1 MTRDVVNP
9 TRMEL
14 QRLKRELQITQRG
27 YRLLKDKQD
36 ELIRLFMEVVNEA
49 KTLHEEVSSMLV
61 GATKKL
67 NDATA
72 KTSKSAIY
80 DSLVIPSG
88 ELDVNYSYKNVM
100 SVLVPVI
107 DVFDVKIKD
116 IPYSFGFTSVS
127 LDEAVFM
134 LKELAPKLIK
144 LAEVQKRVDLMSKEI
159 ENTRRRVNAIEHIRL
174 PNLKANIKIITLKL
188 DDNERFNKI
197 RMMKSK
203 ELSTK
208 KTNKI

>member
-1 MTRDVVNP
+1 MIRDVVNP

-49 KTLHEEVSSMLV
+49 KTLHEEVSKMLSV
-61 GATKKL
+61 VSTKV
-67 NDATA
+67 NNATA
-72 KTSKSAIY
+72 RTSKSVVY
-80 DSLVIPSG
+80 DSLIIPTG
-88 ELDVNYSYKNVM
+88 KLNLAYSQKNVM
-100 SVLVPVI
+100 SVIVPVI
-107 DVFDVKIKD
+107 NIEEIKINE
-116 IPYSFGFTSVS
+116 IPYSFSQTSAS
-127 LDEAVFM
+127 LDEAVIK
-134 LKELAPKLIK
+134 LKELMPRLIK
-144 LAEVQKRVDLMSKEI
+144 LAEVQKKVDLMSKEI

-174 PNLKANIKIITLKL
+174 PNLQANIKMIVLKL
-188 DDNERFNKI
+188 DDNERFNTV

-208 KTNKI
+208 KNK